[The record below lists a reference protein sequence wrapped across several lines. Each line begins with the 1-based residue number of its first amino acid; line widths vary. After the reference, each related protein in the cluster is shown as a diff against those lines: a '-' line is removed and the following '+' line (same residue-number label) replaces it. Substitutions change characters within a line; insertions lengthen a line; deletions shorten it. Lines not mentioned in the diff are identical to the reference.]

1 MLEGRRRA
9 ASDDV
14 QDNMRKVRD
23 RRASGGESRD
33 GLDEIEIAEV
43 DIQEDIG
50 VALIQMKTELLR
62 QIEEALD
69 QLRAG
74 EYGYC
79 LDCGADIP
87 EKRLRALPFAV
98 RCKPCE
104 ESREAYQEHR
114 GRLFARRE
122 HCGGTPIALHVV

>member
-1 MLEGRRRA
+1 MLDGRRRA
-9 ASDDV
+9 VSDDV

-33 GLDEIEIAEV
+33 GFDEIEIAEV

-50 VALIQMKTELLR
+50 VALIQMKTELLQ

-69 QLRAG
+69 RLRAG

-104 ESREAYQEHR
+104 ESREADQERR
-114 GRLFARRE
+114 GRRFDRRA
-122 HCGGTPIALHVV
+122 HCGATPIAVHAI